1 MTLNVGV
8 VGVGKIG
15 QEHIRR
21 LTETLAGARVVAV
34 SDADSALAKDVAAR
48 LPGATVYATGEELI
62 AAKEVDAVIVT
73 SWGDTH
79 AAYVI
84 AAIRAGKPVFCEKP
98 MATTEAD
105 CSAILDAE
113 AAFGRRLVQIGFMRR
128 FDTQYRAMKE
138 TVQKGAIGAPLMFH
152 SVHRNASSPGHFKA
166 TMAITDT
173 AVHDIDI
180 ARFVL
185 DDEPV
190 AIAVKAPRGNSR
202 AGGVA
207 DPLFTLMDMRSGA
220 LVTIETSVHIA
231 YGYDIR
237 GEVIGETG
245 TVSLAETSDVIVK
258 SKGAYSGHVLR
269 RLAGTVRAG
278 LRRRVPRLDRRR
290 RPGRRR
296 GSERLGRLCR
306 HRRHACRRPSARK
319 RRGANRS
326 SCAKSRRYTGDATR
340 AATAG
345 SRKRSPARLVARTP
359 RAIEAIALQFH
370 DARHATKA
378 LDLTRNYRRL
388 GKLRRCPSPC
398 RLPAP

>member
-1 MTLNVGV
+1 MALNVGV

-21 LTETLAGARVVAV
+21 LTDTLAGARIVAV
-34 SDADSALAKDVAAR
+34 SDADAARANEVAAKI
-48 LPGATVYATGEELI
+48 PEGKAYPTGEELI
-62 AAKEVDAVIVT
+62 AAKDVNAVIVT

-128 FDTQYRAMKE
+128 FDTQYRVMKE
-138 TVQKGAIGAPLMFH
+138 TIQSGAIGAALMFH
-152 SVHRNASSPGHFKA
+152 SAHRNAFSPGHFKA
-166 TMAITDT
+166 MMAITDT

-190 AIAVKAPRGNSR
+190 AIAVKAPRGNAR

-245 TVSLAETSDVIVK
+245 TVSLAEQNELS
-258 SKGAYSGHVLR
+258 
-269 RLAGTVRAG
+269 
-278 LRRRVPRLDRRR
+278 
-290 RPGRRR
+290 
-296 GSERLGRLCR
+296 
-306 HRRHACRRPSARK
+306 
-319 RRGANRS
+319 
-326 SCAKSRRYTGDATR
+326 SRRTGLFQVACSPTGRNGSIQRSTPNSVPGSSPPPR
-340 AATAG
+340 AA
-345 SRKRSPARLVARTP
+345 P
-359 RAIEAIALQFH
+359 
-370 DARHATKA
+370 
-378 LDLTRNYRRL
+378 
-388 GKLRRCPSPC
+388 
-398 RLPAP
+398 

>member
-15 QEHIRR
+15 REHIRR
-21 LTETLAGARVVAV
+21 LTETLAGAGVAAV
-34 SDADSALAKDVAAR
+34 SDADAVRAKEVAAKV
-48 LPGATVYATGEELI
+48 PGAKAYAIGEELV
-62 AAKEVDAVIVT
+62 AAKEVDAVIVA

-113 AAFGRRLVQIGFMRR
+113 AAFGRRLLQVGFMRR
-128 FDTQYRAMKE
+128 FDAQYRAMRE
-138 TVQKGAIGAPLMFH
+138 TIQKGAIGSPLMFH
-152 SVHRNASSPGHFKA
+152 SVHRNAFSPGHFKA

-180 ARFVL
+180 ARFLL
-185 DDEPV
+185 DDEPI
-190 AIAVKAPRGNSR
+190 AISVKAPRGNRR

-245 TVSLAETSDVIVK
+245 TVSLAEQNEVILKVNGAF
-258 SKGAYSGHVLR
+258 SGRVFADWPERFDPAFDAEFRAWISAAAKGGAAGPSAWDGYVATAAT
-269 RLAGTVRAG
+269 LAGVKALASG
-278 LRRRVPRLDRRR
+278 
-290 RPGRRR
+290 
-296 GSERLGRLCR
+296 
-306 HRRHACRRPSARK
+306 AR
-319 RRGANRS
+319 
-326 SCAKSRRYTGDATR
+326 
-340 AATAG
+340 
-345 SRKRSPARLVARTP
+345 
-359 RAIEAIALQFH
+359 EAITLREKPALY
-370 DARHATKA
+370 A
-378 LDLTRNYRRL
+378 
-388 GKLRRCPSPC
+388 
-398 RLPAP
+398 

>member
-8 VGVGKIG
+8 VGTGKIG

-21 LTETLAGARVVAV
+21 LTETLAGARIVAV
-34 SDADSALAKDVAAR
+34 SDADAARAKEVAAKVA
-48 LPGATVYATGEELI
+48 GAKAYPTGEELI
-62 AAKEVDAVIVT
+62 VAKEVDAVIVT

-79 AAYVI
+79 AAYVV
-84 AAIRAGKPVFCEKP
+84 AAIKAGKPVFCEKP

-128 FDTQYRAMKE
+128 FDAQYRAMKE
-138 TVQKGAIGAPLMFH
+138 TVQKGAIGSALMFH
-152 SVHRNASSPGHFKA
+152 SVHRNAFSPGHFKA

-190 AIAVKAPRGNSR
+190 AISVKAPRANSR

-220 LVTIETSVHIA
+220 LVTIETSVHVA

-245 TVSLAETSDVIVK
+245 TVSLAEQNEIVIKTNGAFSGRVFADWPERFDAAFDAEFRAWIAAAA
-258 SKGAYSGHVLR
+258 KGGAAGPSAWDGYVATAAT
-269 RLAGTVRAG
+269 LAGVRALESG
-278 LRRRVPRLDRRR
+278 
-290 RPGRRR
+290 GR
-296 GSERLGRLCR
+296 
-306 HRRHACRRPSARK
+306 
-319 RRGANRS
+319 
-326 SCAKSRRYTGDATR
+326 
-340 AATAG
+340 
-345 SRKRSPARLVARTP
+345 
-359 RAIEAIALQFH
+359 EAI
-370 DARHATKA
+370 
-378 LDLTRNYRRL
+378 N
-388 GKLRRCPSPC
+388 LREKPELYSQ
-398 RLPAP
+398 ASS

>member
-1 MTLNVGV
+1 MALNVGV
-8 VGVGKIG
+8 VGVEKIG

-21 LTETLAGARVVAV
+21 LTETLAGVRVVAV
-34 SDADSALAKDVAAR
+34 SDADAARADEVAAR
-48 LPGATVYATGEELI
+48 VPGAKAFPTGEELI

-98 MATTEAD
+98 MATTEED

-113 AAFGRRLVQIGFMRR
+113 AAFGKRLVQIGFMRR
-128 FDTQYRAMKE
+128 FDTQYRAMRQ
-138 TVQKGAIGAPLMFH
+138 TVQKGAIGSPLMFH
-152 SVHRNASSPGHFKA
+152 SVHRNAFSPGHFKA
-166 TMAITDT
+166 MMAITDT

-190 AIAVKAPRGNSR
+190 AIVVKAPRGNSR

-245 TVSLAETSDVIVK
+245 TVSLAEQNEVVLKVNGAFSGRVFADWPERFDPAFDAEFRAWI
-258 SKGAYSGHVLR
+258 SAAGKGGAAGPSAWDGYVATAAT
-269 RLAGTVRAG
+269 LAGVRALESG
-278 LRRRVPRLDRRR
+278 
-290 RPGRRR
+290 
-296 GSERLGRLCR
+296 
-306 HRRHACRRPSARK
+306 ARE
-319 RRGANRS
+319 
-326 SCAKSRRYTGDATR
+326 
-340 AATAG
+340 
-345 SRKRSPARLVARTP
+345 P
-359 RAIEAIALQFH
+359 I
-370 DARHATKA
+370 
-378 LDLTRNYRRL
+378 
-388 GKLRRCPSPC
+388 KLRDK
-398 RLPAP
+398 PALYA

>member
-1 MTLNVGV
+1 MALKVGV

-34 SDADSALAKDVAAR
+34 SDADSALAKEVAAR
-48 LPGATVYATGEELI
+48 LTGATVYAAGEELI

-79 AAYVI
+79 AAYVL
-84 AAIRAGKPVFCEKP
+84 AAIKAGKPVFCEKP

-138 TVQKGAIGAPLMFH
+138 TVQKGAIGFPLMFH

-190 AIAVKAPRGNSR
+190 AIAVKAPRGNRR
-202 AGGVA
+202 AGGIA
-207 DPLFTLMDMRSGA
+207 DPLLALMDMRSGA

-245 TVSLAETSDVIVK
+245 TVSLAEQSDVVIKTNGAFSGNVFGDWPERFGPAFDAEFRAWIAAAA
-258 SKGAYSGHVLR
+258 KGGAAGPSAWDGYVATAAT
-269 RLAGTVRAG
+269 LAGVRALESG
-278 LRRRVPRLDRRR
+278 
-290 RPGRRR
+290 
-296 GSERLGRLCR
+296 
-306 HRRHACRRPSARK
+306 AR
-319 RRGANRS
+319 
-326 SCAKSRRYTGDATR
+326 
-340 AATAG
+340 
-345 SRKRSPARLVARTP
+345 
-359 RAIEAIALQFH
+359 EAINLREKPALY
-370 DARHATKA
+370 A
-378 LDLTRNYRRL
+378 
-388 GKLRRCPSPC
+388 
-398 RLPAP
+398 

>member
-15 QEHIRR
+15 REHIRR

-34 SDADSALAKDVAAR
+34 SDADSALAKEVAAR
-48 LPGATVYATGEELI
+48 LKGATVYAAGEELI
-62 AAKEVDAVIVT
+62 AVKQVDAVIVT

-79 AAYVI
+79 AAYVL
-84 AAIRAGKPVFCEKP
+84 AAIKAGKPVFCEKP

-128 FDTQYRAMKE
+128 FDKQYRAMKE
-138 TVQKGAIGAPLMFH
+138 TVQTGVIGFPLMFH
-152 SVHRNASSPGHFKA
+152 SVHRNASSPGHFRA

-207 DPLFTLMDMRSGA
+207 DPLLALMDMRSGA

-245 TVSLAETSDVIVK
+245 TVSLAEQSDVVIKTNGVF
-258 SKGAYSGHVLR
+258 SGRVFGDWPERFGPAFDAEFRAWIAAAAKGEAAGPSAWDGYVATAAT
-269 RLAGTVRAG
+269 LAGVRALESG
-278 LRRRVPRLDRRR
+278 
-290 RPGRRR
+290 
-296 GSERLGRLCR
+296 
-306 HRRHACRRPSARK
+306 AR
-319 RRGANRS
+319 
-326 SCAKSRRYTGDATR
+326 
-340 AATAG
+340 
-345 SRKRSPARLVARTP
+345 
-359 RAIEAIALQFH
+359 EAINLREKPALY
-370 DARHATKA
+370 A
-378 LDLTRNYRRL
+378 
-388 GKLRRCPSPC
+388 
-398 RLPAP
+398 

>member
-1 MTLNVGV
+1 MTLTVGV

-34 SDADSALAKDVAAR
+34 SDADSRLAKEVAAR
-48 LPGATVYATGEELI
+48 LPAATAYATGEELI
-62 AAKEVDAVIVT
+62 AAKQVDAVIVT

-84 AAIRAGKPVFCEKP
+84 AAIKAGKPVFCEKP

-113 AAFGRRLVQIGFMRR
+113 AAFGRRIVQIGFMRR

-138 TVQKGAIGAPLMFH
+138 TIQAGAIGFPLMFH

-190 AIAVKAPRGNSR
+190 AIMVKAPRGNRR
-202 AGGVA
+202 ARGVA
-207 DPLFTLMDMRSGA
+207 DPLLALMDMRSGA

-245 TVSLAETSDVIVK
+245 TVSLAEQGDVIVK
-258 SKGAYSGHVLR
+258 AKGAYSGHVPGDWPER
-269 RLAGTVRAG
+269 FDGAFDAEFRAWIAAAAKGGAAGPSAWDGYVATAATLAGVRALESG
-278 LRRRVPRLDRRR
+278 ARESIELR
-290 RPGRRR
+290 
-296 GSERLGRLCR
+296 E
-306 HRRHACRRPSARK
+306 K
-319 RRGANRS
+319 
-326 SCAKSRRYTGDATR
+326 
-340 AATAG
+340 
-345 SRKRSPARLVARTP
+345 PALYA
-359 RAIEAIALQFH
+359 
-370 DARHATKA
+370 
-378 LDLTRNYRRL
+378 
-388 GKLRRCPSPC
+388 
-398 RLPAP
+398 

>member
-21 LTETLAGARVVAV
+21 LTDTLAGTHIVAV
-34 SDADSALAKDVAAR
+34 SDADAARADEVAAR
-48 LPGATVYATGEELI
+48 TLGVKAYPTGEELI
-62 AAKEVDAVIVT
+62 AAKEVEAVIVT

-98 MATTEAD
+98 LATTEAD

-113 AAFGRRLVQIGFMRR
+113 AGFGRRLVQVGFMRR
-128 FDTQYRAMKE
+128 FDAQYRAMKE
-138 TVQKGAIGAPLMFH
+138 AIQKGAIGAPLMFH
-152 SVHRNASSPGHFKA
+152 SVHRNAFSPGHFKA

-202 AGGVA
+202 AGGVT

-245 TVSLAETSDVIVK
+245 TVSLAETNDVIVK
-258 SKGAYSGHVLR
+258 AKGAYSGHVPGDWPER
-269 RLAGTVRAG
+269 FDAAFDAEFRAWIAAAVEGGAAGPSAWDGYVATAATLAGVRALASG
-278 LRRRVPRLDRRR
+278 AGESIELR
-290 RPGRRR
+290 
-296 GSERLGRLCR
+296 E
-306 HRRHACRRPSARK
+306 K
-319 RRGANRS
+319 
-326 SCAKSRRYTGDATR
+326 
-340 AATAG
+340 
-345 SRKRSPARLVARTP
+345 PALYA
-359 RAIEAIALQFH
+359 
-370 DARHATKA
+370 
-378 LDLTRNYRRL
+378 
-388 GKLRRCPSPC
+388 
-398 RLPAP
+398 

>member
-34 SDADSALAKDVAAR
+34 SDADLPPAQAVAAR
-48 LPGATVYATGEELI
+48 LPHASAFATGEELI

-113 AAFGRRLVQIGFMRR
+113 TAFGRRLVQIGFMRR
-128 FDTQYRAMKE
+128 FDAQYQAMKE
-138 TVQKGAIGAPLMFH
+138 MVQKGAIGSPLMFH
-152 SVHRNASSPGHFKA
+152 SVHRNAFSPGHFKA

-190 AIAVKAPRGNSR
+190 AIAVKAPRGNRR

-207 DPLFTLMDMRSGA
+207 DPLLALMDMRSGA

-245 TVSLAETSDVIVK
+245 TVSLAEQSDVVIKTNGAFSGRVFADWPERF
-258 SKGAYSGHVLR
+258 SPAFDAEFRAWIAAAAKGGAAGPSAWDGYVATAAT
-269 RLAGTVRAG
+269 LAGVRALESG
-278 LRRRVPRLDRRR
+278 VREP
-290 RPGRRR
+290 
-296 GSERLGRLCR
+296 
-306 HRRHACRRPSARK
+306 
-319 RRGANRS
+319 
-326 SCAKSRRYTGDATR
+326 
-340 AATAG
+340 
-345 SRKRSPARLVARTP
+345 
-359 RAIEAIALQFH
+359 I
-370 DARHATKA
+370 
-378 LDLTRNYRRL
+378 
-388 GKLRRCPSPC
+388 KLRER
-398 RLPAP
+398 PALYAS